1 MERNVTMPRKYRI
14 AVLPGDGVGREVVPE
29 AVKALKAAQESVT
42 GLELVFEEYEC
53 GFEYYKQSG
62 EPWSEEAYSACRESD
77 AILFGAVGLP
87 GVRGLEHIVYMHRHL
102 RRDLD
107 LYANIRPVRLREN
120 VPCPLAGKKAG
131 DIDLVFV
138 RENTE
143 DLYAPMGGSLTREGV
158 EEVALDIKIVTRKG
172 SERVIRQAFELC
184 KSRGRG
190 APSDGRKRVTC
201 VDKSTVLKSCA
212 LFRKVYDEVAEDYPE
227 IERDYAL
234 IDAWTQWAIR
244 RPEYYDV
251 IVTTNMFGDIISD
264 MMAPVQG
271 GLGIAPSAEVGDR
284 HGMFRPIHGS
294 APKYYGQSVVNPIA
308 AILSAGMLLD
318 WLGDRHED
326 RSMKE
331 ASAKIEKAVD
341 LNLKEG
347 KVLTYDLGGS
357 SKTFEAGDDIANK
370 IQEIEN

>member
-1 MERNVTMPRKYRI
+1 MPRKYRI
-14 AVLPGDGVGREVVPE
+14 AVLHGDGVGREVVPE

-42 GLELVFEEYEC
+42 GFELIFKEYEC
-53 GFEYYKQSG
+53 GFEYYKKSG

-87 GVRGLEHIVYMHRHL
+87 EVRGIEHIVYMHRHL

-107 LYANIRPVRLREN
+107 LYA
-120 VPCPLAGKKAG
+120 
-131 DIDLVFV
+131 
-138 RENTE
+138 
-143 DLYAPMGGSLTREGV
+143 PMGGSLTRENV

-184 KSRGRG
+184 RNRSRG

-244 RPEYYDV
+244 RPEHYDV
-251 IVTTNMFGDIISD
+251 IVTTNMFGDVISD

-271 GLGIAPSAEVGDR
+271 GLGIAPSAEVGAR

-308 AILSAGMLLD
+308 TILSAGMLLD
-318 WLGDRHED
+318 WLGDRHKD
-326 RSMKE
+326 RSIKK
-331 ASAKIEKAVD
+331 ASAKIESAVD

-357 SKTFEAGDDIANK
+357 SKTYEAGDDIAKK
-370 IQEIEN
+370 IVEIEN